1 MPDLPEPLLLE
12 RRVLTGEDVD
22 ADRVTRDGRVWS
34 STTVDAR
41 LEGGKWSFGRVT
53 APAWREE
60 GRLTSTA
67 LEDLRDA
74 VAGSGFFDAPAEFR
88 PDVAVKHGSSEEWT
102 AELDG
107 RRHTSI
113 LHGRGVTPAPV
124 LEALAAALEAALAS
138 TDTG

>member
-1 MPDLPEPLLLE
+1 LPDVPEPLLLE

-22 ADRVTRDGRVWS
+22 ADRVTGDGRVWS
-34 STTVDAR
+34 YTTVDAR
-41 LEGGKWSFGRVT
+41 LEDGEWSFGRVT

-60 GRLTSTA
+60 DRLSPRA

-74 VAGSGFFDAPAEFR
+74 IADCGFFDAPTEFR
-88 PDVAVKHGSSEEWT
+88 PDVAVKDGSSEEWT

-113 LHGRGVTPAPV
+113 LHGRGVTRAPV